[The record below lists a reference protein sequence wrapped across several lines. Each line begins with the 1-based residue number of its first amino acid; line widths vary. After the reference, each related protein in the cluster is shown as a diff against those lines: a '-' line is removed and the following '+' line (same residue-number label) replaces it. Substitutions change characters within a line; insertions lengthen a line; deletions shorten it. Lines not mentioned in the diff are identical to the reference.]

1 MTDADKTREGLATSI
16 TAERKPIAAKAKKV
30 AEKSPSAAD
39 RQSAMSSLRLRIAI
53 SATPIVASTIA
64 VTSAGVGGSLSAIR
78 PKSAICAASVLVY
91 ATATTKLLVRIAASI
106 MAVAITCDT
115 APNTVQARLTAVSRG
130 RLRPVAAV
138 RPARNISANGK
149 PNRNRTC
156 AAPTAPS
163 APIRSR
169 CIALRS
175 VCALDARSVTGIQTP
190 PTAIANLRLPL
201 YRAQAVRRAAMYRP
215 EGNMDLGLKG
225 LRAVVTGGTKGI
237 GRAAADIFA
246 QEGASVAICARNA
259 DGVKAAVKDL
269 KAKGGNAFG
278 ADVDVADR
286 AALQKYIADSAAALG
301 GIDIL
306 VANVS
311 ALAVQD
317 DEESW
322 SKTFDVDM
330 MHTVQSVNAALPF
343 LEKSKHPSIVIISSV
358 SGREIDF
365 TGPAYGAMKAAL
377 IHYAQRLAYQ
387 HAPKMIRVNAVSPG
401 NTYFEGG
408 AWQNVENNL
417 PDLFKH
423 ALSLNPTGRMAK
435 PEEIGRGIVFLASP
449 ASSFT
454 TGTNLVIDGA
464 LTRGVQ
470 F

>member
-1 MTDADKTREGLATSI
+1 
-16 TAERKPIAAKAKKV
+16 
-30 AEKSPSAAD
+30 
-39 RQSAMSSLRLRIAI
+39 
-53 SATPIVASTIA
+53 
-64 VTSAGVGGSLSAIR
+64 
-78 PKSAICAASVLVY
+78 
-91 ATATTKLLVRIAASI
+91 
-106 MAVAITCDT
+106 
-115 APNTVQARLTAVSRG
+115 
-130 RLRPVAAV
+130 
-138 RPARNISANGK
+138 
-149 PNRNRTC
+149 
-156 AAPTAPS
+156 
-163 APIRSR
+163 
-169 CIALRS
+169 
-175 VCALDARSVTGIQTP
+175 
-190 PTAIANLRLPL
+190 
-201 YRAQAVRRAAMYRP
+201 
-215 EGNMDLGLKG
+215 MDLGLKG

-259 DGVKAAVKDL
+259 AEVKTAVKDL
-269 KAKGGNAFG
+269 TSKGVQAYG
-278 ADVDVADR
+278 ADVDVADKT
-286 AALQKYIADSAAALG
+286 ALQKFITDSAQALG

-317 DEESW
+317 DTESW

-330 MHTVQSVNAALPF
+330 MHTVHAVNAAMPF

-358 SGREIDF
+358 SGREVDF

-387 HAPKMIRVNAVSPG
+387 HAAKMIRVNVVSPG

-408 AWQNVENNL
+408 VWQNVENNL

-435 PEEIGRGIVFLASP
+435 PDEIGRGIVFLASP

-454 TGTNLVIDGA
+454 TGTHLVIDGA

-470 F
+470 L